1 MKIHSEYSL
10 KIGGDPRTFPDYVA
24 LCDELDKLTHP
35 ARPDVAWQQV
45 ETLCLSLFERNGVE
59 LQSLAWYTLA
69 RTHLSGLLGLNEGLA
84 LMEALLAHQWHN
96 LWPQAV
102 HARVEIL
109 SGLSKRLQQ
118 VLRMQTFTSTD
129 LSKLYQAEQHLTH
142 IGDVLQRLELK
153 HLSQSDALRLQLHH
167 AALRL
172 ETDEHGGARQ
182 ATPPVSTSRIRVGS
196 EQGRPTDKQWIFVV
210 QSEQGRT
217 LVHPGRR
224 RRAFIAGLFTMLVV
238 GSASLWGWQYLHRP
252 KPLDMQPRAV
262 ILRTQQQIDQ
272 WSRLPPDNALRQQAM
287 LVHQLQTLFPADP
300 AVKQFIHQWQQQLSA
315 AALPVESL
323 SGWHQGMMQLK
334 QLTDRLN
341 SLDEQHGRYMT
352 VSELKSQVFAI
363 TQALNQMP
371 PVEEQL
377 RQIAT
382 QQQDGKVSPALKQQT
397 EVHLN
402 QLLIR
407 FFSTQE
413 AVDPGSP

>member
-1 MKIHSEYSL
+1 MNIDSEHYL
-10 KIGGDPRTFPDYVA
+10 KIGGDPRTFPDHAA
-24 LCDELDKLTHP
+24 LHDELGKLTHP
-35 ARPDVAWQQV
+35 ARPDVAWQRV
-45 ETLCLSLFERNGVE
+45 EALCLSLFERNGVE
-59 LQSLAWYTLA
+59 LQTLAWYTLA
-69 RTHLSGLLGLNEGLA
+69 RTHLSGLAGLNEGMA
-84 LMEALLAHQWHN
+84 LLDALLAHQWHN

-109 SGLSKRLQQ
+109 SSLSKRLQQ
-118 VLRMQTFTSTD
+118 VLRMQTFTSAD
-129 LSKLYQAEQHLTH
+129 LGKLYQAEQHLTH

-153 HLSQSDALRLQLHH
+153 HLSESDALRAQLHH

-172 ETDEHGGARQ
+172 ESEEHGGARQ
-182 ATPPVSTSRIRVGS
+182 ATPSVSTSTIRVGS
-196 EQGRPTDKQWIFVV
+196 EQGRPIDKQWIFVV
-210 QSEQGRT
+210 QSERGET
-217 LVHPGRR
+217 LHPGRR
-224 RRAFIAGLFTMLVV
+224 WSAFIAGLFTMLVV

-262 ILRTQQQIDQ
+262 ILRTQQQIERL
-272 WSRLPPDNALRQQAM
+272 SRLPPDNALRQQAM

-300 AVKQFIHQWQQQLSA
+300 AVKQFVHQWQQQLSA

-334 QLTDRLN
+334 QLTNRLN

-363 TQALNQMP
+363 TQAFNQMP

-377 RQIAT
+377 RQIAA

-397 EVHLN
+397 EVQLN

-407 FFSTQE
+407 FFSAQE
-413 AVDPGSP
+413 PGASDSP